1 MSIKHFRWTYGG
13 ESGRVA
19 ARVDLLRQ
27 EIEVRQIAG
36 KAPPWDA
43 NNATCIA
50 WSNALNSAFAGPN
63 DEPLRVH
70 GQNVSA
76 GRVRRFAVQKRV
88 GMSGC
93 VDYVLRSERNAALL
107 DFPIEAVLHI
117 SMAGKLNGGF
127 KLWLGDWAELT
138 SYQNSWVSD
147 ETPDAEM
154 VIEEV
159 PTATD
164 LDWQTAEPWPA
175 TNGLWRLSL
184 EPWAEPSEVLELTRA
199 L

>member
-1 MSIKHFRWTYGG
+1 MNNVKHFRWVYGD

-19 ARVDLLRQ
+19 ARVDLLSQ

-43 NNATCIA
+43 GNATCVA
-50 WSNALNSAFAGPN
+50 WSNALNNAFWGPN
-63 DEPLRVH
+63 EEPLRVH

-88 GMSGC
+88 GLSGC
-93 VDYVLRSERNAALL
+93 VDYVLRSERNVALL

-127 KLWLGDWAELT
+127 KMWLGNWAELT
-138 SYQNSWVSD
+138 NYQNSWVS
-147 ETPDAEM
+147 AE
-154 VIEEV
+154 
-159 PTATD
+159 D
-164 LDWQTAEPWPA
+164 LDFQTAEPWPVVK
-175 TNGLWRLSL
+175 GPWRVSL
-184 EPWAEPSEVLELTRA
+184 EPWLEVRSALEEVEA
-199 L
+199 